1 MAELW
6 FYQLGRRE
14 LAQALAPLLERCLAK
29 GWRALVRGTDP
40 ARLEALDQA
49 LWVSAPASFLPHGLD
64 GRDSQDDP
72 ARNPIWLSHYVAN
85 ANGADVV
92 FLVHGALA
100 PDAAQFQRVC
110 EVFDGED
117 PSALANARA
126 RWREGKS
133 AGLALAYWREKQG
146 AGWSKEA

>member
-1 MAELW
+1 MVLST
-6 FYQLGRRE
+6 R
-14 LAQALAPLLERCLAK
+14 AK
-29 GWRALVRGTDP
+29 GIGAGSGPAAGALLGQWRALVRGTDP
-40 ARLEALDQA
+40 SRLEALDQA
-49 LWVSAPASFLPHGLD
+49 LWAYAPTSFLPHGLD
-64 GRDSQDDP
+64 GQDSQDDP
-72 ARNPIWLSHYVAN
+72 VRNPIWLSHQVAN

-92 FLVHGALA
+92 FLIHGALA
-100 PDAAQFQRVC
+100 PDAAQFLRVC

-133 AGLALAYWREKQG
+133 AGLALTYWREKQG